1 DDAVLPAVVD
11 RVAPHHVGADVL
23 AVPADLAG
31 GEDALELVLV
41 AGLVAALGGEVVAGG
56 ALLAERD
63 GRARGVV
70 DVVVLDYPAL
80 GPVRADEPGLVRRR
94 RRPRGGGLA
103 ELEAAHGDVVDVVL
117 GREEHRRAHVD
128 LDERGVRVDAGEV
141 GPHGGRV
148 LADLGVPALLHLLG
162 VALVAGAAGPAVD
175 GGERDSVGVGDRL
188 AAAHL
193 VAAAALEVDLAEVH
207 GRLTGLA
214 DEPVAR
220 HLDGE
225 RVALAEQAVGEGDA
239 PDVAVLALPAGDP
252 LGAGDPHVLALGGLE
267 HDPAVLAAAA
277 ARGPHPLPV
286 DAAVDDDGGAGGRE
300 LGGPLEGAQRVVGGP
315 ARGVGTGGG
324 DVDDR
329 HGSGVPLG
337 RRWCGDEVGGV
348 LDRRAPRGRRG
359 RCCAGGSTTTRA
371 PRAGVVR
378 ALLWEGCR
386 HLG

>member
-41 AGLVAALGGEVVAGG
+41 GGLVAALGGEVVAGG

-94 RRPRGGGLA
+94 RRPRGGRLA
-103 ELEAAHGDVVDVVL
+103 ELEATHGDVVDVVL

-128 LDERGVRVDAGEV
+128 LDERGVRGDAGEV

-175 GGERDSVGVGDRL
+175 GGERDGVGVGDRL

-225 RVALAEQAVGEGDA
+225 RVALAEQAAGDA
-239 PDVAVLALPAGDP
+239 HC
-252 LGAGDPHVLALGGLE
+252 AGDPHALALGGLD
-267 HDPAVLAAAA
+267 HKPAVAAAAA
-277 ARGPHPLPV
+277 ARGPHPRPV
-286 DAAVDDDGGAGGRE
+286 DAAVDGDGGAGGRE
-300 LGGPLEGAQRVVGGP
+300 LGGPRDGAQRVVGGA
-315 ARGVGTGGG
+315 ARGVGTDGG

-329 HGSGVPLG
+329 
-337 RRWCGDEVGGV
+337 
-348 LDRRAPRGRRG
+348 
-359 RCCAGGSTTTRA
+359 
-371 PRAGVVR
+371 
-378 ALLWEGCR
+378 
-386 HLG
+386 